1 MDFITGIYLLGR
13 IHAIEQFKIL
23 HRIVKEKPPE
33 HPRSTAKFTHVV
45 TDYGLTCGQTQKT
58 GLFQPQFGKEQ
69 AHRICRENA
78 SFHELLRENK
88 RKIGNP
94 TIPDSW
100 SE

>member
-1 MDFITGIYLLGR
+1 MIEILLSTVFDNENRITS
-13 IHAIEQFKIL
+13 QNL

-45 TDYGLTCGQTQKT
+45 SDYGLTCGQTQKT
-58 GLFQPQFGKEQ
+58 GLFQPQFREEQ
-69 AHRICRENA
+69 AHLIFRENA

-88 RKIGNP
+88 RKTGIVRFP
-94 TIPDSW
+94 FSW

>member
-1 MDFITGIYLLGR
+1 MIEILLSTVFDNENRITP
-13 IHAIEQFKIL
+13 QIL

-45 TDYGLTCGQTQKT
+45 SDYGLTCGQTQKT

-69 AHRICRENA
+69 AHLIYRENA

-88 RKIGNP
+88 RKTGIVRFP
-94 TIPDSW
+94 FFW